1 MISRRIWYLNLHD
14 WKLHR
19 RFTGFNSTV
28 FWVSHRCR
36 WDVVK
41 NWRSKHTATL
51 APMNATCTLSSFK
64 SSFTPILTSHA
75 QSKVFCQPAWTCL
88 PGVLPF
94 FTPNLKIEIDWK
106 GAVRCLLMCPNMSK
120 PYIWDH
126 NCQRRLALARKEIG
140 WFPTRRHK
148 NSMKWQGRQPCHVF
162 QDSWRDH
169 TWPQSHA
176 NFWHDFSEDSPSRTP
191 WCCDIFPTN
200 FGTFRQKVPGL
211 SSPAPR
217 KTTPGLEGLG
227 TMRVTRPMCES
238 GHSQRCDTGNRGD
251 WNGWN
256 ILKPSKVGSI
266 LLGLPCLPHSKVCW
280 VVWFGWNFSQLGC
293 TTCGICLW
301 QVWTRHIVTTCRVLS
316 FCRCMKGNPDIF
328 DI

>member
-1 MISRRIWYLNLHD
+1 MCICVWLFGVRDALRDICRNMMEYGMISRRIWYLNLHD

-28 FWVSHRCR
+28 FWVSHRWR

-51 APMNATCTLSSFK
+51 APMNATCTVSSFK
-64 SSFTPILTSHA
+64 SCFTPILTSHA

-140 WFPTRRHK
+140 WFPTRKHK
-148 NSMKWQGRQPCHVF
+148 NSMKWQGRQPCHLF

-176 NFWHDFSEDSPSRTP
+176 NFWGLFWGLTIKDSLILRYFSNKFWDFPPETLVCPRLHRGKPRQDWRASGRYVTTAPCVKAP
-191 WCCDIFPTN
+191 FPAMWH
-200 FGTFRQKVPGL
+200 RKPRGL
-211 SSPAPR
+211 
-217 KTTPGLEGLG
+217 K
-227 TMRVTRPMCES
+227 
-238 GHSQRCDTGNRGD
+238 
-251 WNGWN
+251 W
-256 ILKPSKVGSI
+256 LKPSKVGR
-266 LLGLPCLPHSKVCW
+266 CW
-280 VVWFGWNFSQLGC
+280 KYITGFTMF
-293 TTCGICLW
+293 TT
-301 QVWTRHIVTTCRVLS
+301 
-316 FCRCMKGNPDIF
+316 
-328 DI
+328 